1 MGEDELLQHEHKQAE
16 GYLDTLS
23 KEEVRKSTWEVYKDQ
38 VEKAKKEK
46 ENHDEVDCKNI
57 CLYMSCCGAGCWLVC
72 FFLS

>member
-23 KEEVRKSTWEVYKDQ
+23 KEGARKSTWEVYKDQ

-57 CLYMSCCGAGCWLVC
+57 CLYIMLLWC
-72 FFLS
+72 

>member
-1 MGEDELLQHEHKQAE
+1 MGEDELLQHEHKQGE
-16 GYLDTLS
+16 GFLDTLS
-23 KEEVRKSTWEVYKDQ
+23 KEEARKSTWEVYKDQ

-57 CLYMSCCGAGCWLVC
+57 CLYYMMLLWCWLVC